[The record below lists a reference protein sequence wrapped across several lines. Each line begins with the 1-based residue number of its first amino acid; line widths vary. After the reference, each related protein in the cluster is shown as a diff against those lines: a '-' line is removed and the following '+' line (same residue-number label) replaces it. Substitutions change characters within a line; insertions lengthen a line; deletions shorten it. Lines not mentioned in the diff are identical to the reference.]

1 MRDRLAGVTRI
12 ELIPPRRATGELKR
26 AYRATADMWGGA
38 GLPTVAV
45 RIVQCFST
53 RPEYVEPIGLGY
65 YYTGWC
71 ASTRRTVLE
80 SLAVLV
86 SRFNECFY

>member
-1 MRDRLAGVTRI
+1 MPRLT
-12 ELIPPRRATGELKR
+12 LTPPRRARGELAR
-26 AYRATADMWGGA
+26 AYRATADLWGGA

-45 RIVQCFST
+45 QIVQCFSP
-53 RPEYVEPIGLGY
+53 RPHYVEPIGLGY

-71 ASTRRTVLE
+71 ARTPRPWIE

-86 SRFNECFY
+86 SRYNDCFY

>member
-1 MRDRLAGVTRI
+1 MTRI
-12 ELIPPRRATGELKR
+12 GLIPPRRATGELKR
-26 AYRATADMWGGA
+26 AYRATADMWGGTN
-38 GLPTVAV
+38 LPTVAV
-45 RIVQCFST
+45 RIVQCFSA
-53 RPEYVEPIGLGY
+53 RPKYVEPVGLGY

-71 ASTRRTVLE
+71 ANTPRTVLE

>member
-38 GLPTVAV
+38 GLPTIAV
-45 RIVQCFST
+45 RVVQCFSA

-71 ASTRRTVLE
+71 AQTERTVLE

>member
-1 MRDRLAGVTRI
+1 VVTRI
-12 ELIPPRRATGELKR
+12 ELIPPRRATGELER
-26 AYRATADMWGGA
+26 AYRATADLWGGA
-38 GLPTVAV
+38 KLPTVAV
-45 RIVQCFST
+45 RIVRCFSV
-53 RPEYVEPIGLGY
+53 RPHYVEPIGLGY

-71 ASTRRTVLE
+71 ANTPRTVLE